1 LSFSPEFDPAYRLA
15 VSLRK
20 SRFRNRRFASHAPQ
34 PTIRA
39 MAITGRQW
47 LILLSVQSATILFG
61 LTATSVTVILPQLKG
76 ALSATQ
82 DQISWVITFNLVAT
96 AIATPLTGWLAGKL
110 GWRTLMVCSIIGFTG
125 ASMLCGL
132 VETLETLL
140 LLRVIQGAFGAPI
153 FPLGQTIVLSSFHKS
168 QHPFIVMLW
177 GVGGVMGPILGPFF
191 GGMVAELFSWRWTF
205 FLMFPL
211 GILAGVIAFVALNDS
226 EKGTARRFDYAGFI
240 FIGIAVAAAQL
251 LFDRGQ
257 RNDWFDSLETA
268 IEVGLMAVFFGM
280 FFIHMATARAPLFD
294 AATFRDRN
302 FAVGTTVGLI
312 MGMLQYTPMV
322 LFPPLLQELQGYP
335 ETAIG
340 FLVGSRGLGNLASFC
355 VVAQLTRFNPRLCLF
370 IGLSIQAVAGMWM
383 GSFDMTL
390 TESDVMWSNILHGF
404 GFGLSYTPMAVLAFS
419 TMPTRLLTQGNAIFA
434 LIRMLGSSVFVSMTL
449 LVFAHSMAEA
459 NVNLA
464 SSITVFTR
472 DLIAPWVLAMG
483 AFGENQV
490 NARLAAEINRQASMI
505 GYINAFHLMT
515 LVPILTAPLA
525 FLFVTKISSPPMSSG
540 EVRR

>member
-1 LSFSPEFDPAYRLA
+1 MGSF
-15 VSLRK
+15 
-20 SRFRNRRFASHAPQ
+20 
-34 PTIRA
+34 
-39 MAITGRQW
+39 TGRQW
-47 LILLSVQSATILFG
+47 LILLSVQFTTILFG

-110 GWRTLMVCSIIGFTG
+110 GWRTLMICAVIGFTTV
-125 ASMLCGL
+125 SVLCGF

-140 LLRVIQGAFGAPI
+140 LLRVLQGAFGAPI
-153 FPLGQTIVLSSFHKS
+153 FPLGQTIILSSFHKS
-168 QHPFIVMLW
+168 QHPFVVMLW

-205 FLMFPL
+205 FVICPL
-211 GILAGVIAFVALNDS
+211 GVVAGMCAFVALRDD
-226 EKGTARRFDYAGFI
+226 EKGSARQFDYAGFI

-257 RNDWFDSLETA
+257 RNDWFDSAETV
-268 IEVGLMAVFFGM
+268 IECGLMAVFFTM
-280 FFIHMATARAPLFD
+280 FAIHTMTTKAPLFE

-302 FAVGTTVGLI
+302 FAVGTTVALI

-340 FLVGSRGLGNLASFC
+340 FLVGSRGLGNLLSFC
-355 VVAQLTRFNPRLCLF
+355 IVAPLTRFNPRLCLF
-370 IGLSIQAVAGMWM
+370 IGLSIQAAAGMWM

-390 TESDVMWSNILHGF
+390 TKSDVMWSNILHGF
-404 GFGLSYTPMAVLAFS
+404 GFGLSYTPMAILAFS
-419 TMPTRLLTQGNAIFA
+419 TMPTRLLTQGNSVFA
-434 LIRMLGSSVFVSMTL
+434 LVRMLGSSVFVSMTL
-449 LVFAHSMAEA
+449 LVFAHSTAEA

-472 DLIAPWVLAMG
+472 DLISPWVAAIG
-483 AFGENQV
+483 GEAQV
-490 NARLAAEINRQASMI
+490 NARLAAEIHRQASMI

-525 FLFVTKISSPPMSSG
+525 FLFVTNRPS
-540 EVRR
+540 ER